1 MKTVV
6 LSCILL
12 LVFTGGEVFGHT
24 LQETNAAVQTTL
36 WKVVAS
42 NPTDDL
48 ESDDLFNV
56 PPNSMGLKEND
67 DVDKLKF

>member
-24 LQETNAAVQTTL
+24 LQETNAVVQTAL
-36 WKVVAS
+36 WKVVAA
-42 NPTDDL
+42 NPIDNF

-56 PPNSMGLKEND
+56 PPNSMGLK
-67 DVDKLKF
+67 

>member
-1 MKTVV
+1 MKLVV
-6 LSCILL
+6 LIGILSCAILK
-12 LVFTGGEVFGHT
+12 GEAYGHT
-24 LQETNAAVQTTL
+24 LQETNAVVQTAL
-36 WKVVAS
+36 WKVVAA
-42 NPTDDL
+42 NPTDNF